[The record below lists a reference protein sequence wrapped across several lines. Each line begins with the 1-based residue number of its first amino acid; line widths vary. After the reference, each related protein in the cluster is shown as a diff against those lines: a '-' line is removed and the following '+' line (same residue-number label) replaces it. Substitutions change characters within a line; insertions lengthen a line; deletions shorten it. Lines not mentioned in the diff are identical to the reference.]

1 MPDGIRIELDLDT
14 RVLDA
19 LVQAAPGRV
28 EQALDAIVA
37 DIETTAKVSFAEPKT
52 GRIYR
57 RGVTARHQA
66 SAPGQAPA
74 IDYTFLATKAWYV
87 QRKSGQRTFGFAAE
101 YAAHLEF
108 GTTRMAPRP
117 YFLPAIVKGARG
129 LIGAARAIAENGTVL
144 AEVRQP

>member
-14 RVLDA
+14 RVMDA
-19 LVQAAPGRV
+19 ILQATPGRV

-37 DIETTAKVSFAEPKT
+37 DIETIAKVSMAEPKT

-74 IDYTFLATKAWYV
+74 IDYGILVNSWYV
-87 QRKSGQRTFGFAAE
+87 QRRSGRRTFGFTAE
-101 YAAHLEF
+101 YSAHLEF

-129 LIGAARAIAENGTVL
+129 LIGAARAVAENGTVL
-144 AEVRQP
+144 AEVRRP

>member
-19 LVQAAPGRV
+19 IVLAAPGRV
-28 EQALDAIVA
+28 EQALDRIVG
-37 DIETTAKVSFAEPKT
+37 DIETVAKVSFAEPKT

-57 RGVTARHQA
+57 RGATAKHQA
-66 SAPGQAPA
+66 SAPGRAPA
-74 IDYTFLATKAWYV
+74 IDYGILAASWTV
-87 QRKSGQRTFGFAAE
+87 QRRRGQRTFGFAAE

-108 GTTRMAPRP
+108 GTTRMAARP

-144 AEVRQP
+144 AEVKR